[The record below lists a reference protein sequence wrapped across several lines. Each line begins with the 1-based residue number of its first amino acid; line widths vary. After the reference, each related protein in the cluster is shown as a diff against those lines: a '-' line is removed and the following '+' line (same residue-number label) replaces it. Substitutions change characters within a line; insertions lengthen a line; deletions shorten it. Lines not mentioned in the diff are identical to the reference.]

1 MHTVFY
7 VSDGTAIT
15 AEIFGHAV
23 LSQFPLLFEQ
33 VTIPFVGDT
42 EKALAVKNR
51 INDSYQHSGKQPLV
65 FHTIVDATVRNI
77 ITSSEAKC
85 YDFLNTFVTPIE
97 QQLGMKADPRIH
109 RTHGMENKKHY
120 DTRID
125 AVNYALENDDGVSTK
140 AYDEADIILVGVS
153 RCGKT
158 PTSLYLALQFG
169 IRVANYP
176 FIDQDMQQMALP
188 SALKANRHKLFG
200 LTIDAGRLQEI
211 RQRRMADSRYSAAE
225 QCSYELSQVERLF
238 RMEAIPFIDTTYHSV
253 EEISVKIL
261 ERTGIRRRIY

>member
-15 AEIFGHAV
+15 AEVFGHAV
-23 LSQFPLLFEQ
+23 LSQFPLPFEQ
-33 VTIPFVGDT
+33 VTIPFVGDPG
-42 EKALAVKNR
+42 KAEDVKAK
-51 INDSYQHSGKQPLV
+51 INDCYRQSGKLPLV
-65 FHTIVDATVRNI
+65 FHTIVDTTLRNI
-77 ITSSEAKC
+77 ITTSEAKC
-85 YDFLNTFVTPIE
+85 YDFLNTFVAPIE
-97 QQLGMKADPRIH
+97 QQLGVKADPRIN

-125 AVNYALENDDGVSTK
+125 AVNYALENDDGVTTK

-176 FIDQDMQQMALP
+176 FIDQDMQQMELP
-188 SALKANRHKLFG
+188 KALKANRHKLFG
-200 LTIDAGRLQEI
+200 LTIDANRLQEI
-211 RQRRMADSRYSAAE
+211 RQRRMAGSQYSAAE
-225 QCSYELSQVERLF
+225 QCRYELQQVERLF

-253 EEISVKIL
+253 EEISAKVL

>member
-15 AEIFGHAV
+15 AEVFGHAV
-23 LSQFPLLFEQ
+23 LSQFPLPFEQ
-33 VTIPFVGDT
+33 FTIPFVEDAD
-42 EKALAVKNR
+42 KARLVQAR
-51 INDSYQHSGKQPLV
+51 INESYHQSGKQPLV
-65 FHTIVDATVRNI
+65 FHTIVDDELRRI
-77 ITSSEAKC
+77 ITDSDAMC
-85 YDFLNTFVTPIE
+85 YDFLNTFVAPIE
-97 QQLGMKADPRIH
+97 QQLGVKAEPRTH
-109 RTHGMENKKHY
+109 RTHGMENKQHY
-120 DTRID
+120 DARID
-125 AVNYALENDDGVSTK
+125 AVNYALDNDDGVNTK
-140 AYDEADIILVGVS
+140 EYDEADIILVGVS

-176 FIDQDMQQMALP
+176 FIDQDMSRLNLP
-188 SALKANRHKLFG
+188 PALKANRHKLFG
-200 LTIDAGRLQEI
+200 LTIDINRLQEI
-211 RQRRMADSRYSAAE
+211 RQRRRADSRYAAID
-225 QCSYELSQVERLF
+225 QCRYELSQVEKLF

>member
-15 AEIFGHAV
+15 AEVFGHAV
-23 LSQFPLLFEQ
+23 LSQFPLPFEQ
-33 VTIPFVGDT
+33 VTMPFVGDAD
-42 EKALAVKNR
+42 KAQAVKAR
-51 INDSYQHSGKQPLV
+51 IDESFRKSGKRPLV
-65 FHTIVDATVRNI
+65 FHTIVDTQLRNI

-85 YDFLNTFVTPIE
+85 YDFLNTFVAPIE
-97 QQLGMKADPRIH
+97 QQLGIKADPRVH
-109 RTHGMENKKHY
+109 RTHGMDNKKHY

-125 AVNYALENDDGVSTK
+125 AVNYALENDDGVTTK

-176 FIDQDMQQMALP
+176 FIDQDMEQMTLP
-188 SALKANRHKLFG
+188 KALKANRHKLFG
-200 LTIDAGRLQEI
+200 LTIDPQRLQEI
-211 RQRRMADSRYSAAE
+211 RQRRMADSGYSAAA
-225 QCSYELSQVERLF
+225 QCRYELNQVERLF

-261 ERTGIRRRIY
+261 ERTGIPRRIY